1 MEDDMGYSKSK
12 MLARGAAV
20 LMIAATLPGCLPL
33 TTPTL
38 ISLAVDGI
46 SFMAT
51 GKSVADH
58 AISELAQQDCS
69 VGRAVFTGTDVCF
82 AEDETPVIAL
92 GDVSDD
98 TSIPIQPASGADPDD
113 VDYPVMAF

>member
-1 MEDDMGYSKSK
+1 MGYSKSK

-51 GKSVADH
+51 GTVMGKP
-58 AISELAQQDCS
+58 
-69 VGRAVFTGTDVCF
+69 GFVFENG
-82 AEDETPVIAL
+82 P
-92 GDVSDD
+92 
-98 TSIPIQPASGADPDD
+98 
-113 VDYPVMAF
+113 